1 MRRRQS
7 LTPEDQLSN
16 DGIELP
22 ESKVDFEEPINS
34 YNDEARSLEFHNLN
48 PLPRTAARTARLEAE
63 AKMKQIYIPS
73 ATNEYWDLLDEIN
86 QLEEDLQSGLNV
98 GISEGAGKRDSL
110 ATPCLLVLTRSSFL
124 SSCSE
129 ANSITNMIKRKR
141 ASDPEHVYK
150 VTSRAAQS
158 ALRMGR
164 LEESEKYRIE
174 SERARQMMPQ
184 FQLEGLWV
192 GK

>member
-7 LTPEDQLSN
+7 LTPQDQLSN
-16 DGIELP
+16 DEIELP
-22 ESKVDFEEPINS
+22 ASKVDFEEPINS
-34 YNDEARSLEFHNLN
+34 YSDEARSLEFHNLK
-48 PLPRTAARTARLEAE
+48 PLPQTAARTARLEAE

-86 QLEEDLQSGLNV
+86 QLEEDLQSGLDV
-98 GISEGAGKRDSL
+98 GISEGAGKRRFSI
-110 ATPCLLVLTRSSFL
+110 LLVYSRAHRSK
-124 SSCSE
+124 

-150 VTSRAAQS
+150 ITSRAAQS

-164 LEESEKYRIE
+164 VEESEKYRLE
-174 SERARQMMPQ
+174 SERARHMMPQ